1 MAIQVQLRSGTTP
14 ENNVFV
20 GALAEVTVDTDQN
33 TLRVHDGVTPG
44 GVTLAT
50 NGYVDTAAN
59 SVAFI
64 VNGSTN
70 LTAVSSGGNLRANIA
85 GNTVAVIS
93 NVGLSVTGTIT
104 ASNGFVGATQIA
116 NGTSTMA
123 VVASGGNIAGNIAGS
138 NVFVI
143 ASSGIFVTGIIN
155 ASSGLTAASLTTG
168 GTMSAT
174 GTITTAS
181 GVQASGAITGA
192 SFSTVGNITSNN
204 VSASA
209 ISATGNITGSLVSV
223 SGNIIGSLVSVSGN
237 IIGSLVSVSGNVTC
251 GNVST
256 SGNVT
261 GNYILGNGALLT
273 GVSTSTATIS
283 NGTSNVSVVASGGD
297 VTIGVAGTGNVAV
310 FGNTGATVAGT
321 LTVNSGNAATAII
334 NGGSNATGNI
344 GSSSNYFNTVFA
356 TSTSAL
362 YADLSE
368 MYQAD
373 DNYSPG
379 TVVSFGGSFEITKS
393 VDELDTRIAGVIST
407 NPSYIMNSILDG
419 ENVLPVALTGKVPT
433 FVVGPVA
440 KGDMMVSAGNGYAK
454 TNNNPKMG
462 TVIGKALEDFSG
474 DSGIINVV
482 VGRL

>member
-70 LTAVSSGGNLRANIA
+70 LTAVSSGGNLRANVA

-93 NVGLSVTGTIT
+93 NVGLSVTGSIT

-123 VVASGGNIAGNIAGS
+123 VVASGGNIAGNVAGS

-209 ISATGNITGSLVSV
+209 ISATGNIT
-223 SGNIIGSLVSVSGN
+223 GSLVSVSGN

-344 GSSSNYFNTVFA
+344 GSSSNYFNRVFA

-393 VDELDTRIAGVIST
+393 VNELDTRIAGVIST